1 MRKTAPQIPKKIFRA
16 APLKN
21 KTVVSSLVF
30 GALIL
35 DAERGA
41 RKKKTVLSSL
51 FLARGFWMRKQA
63 REQKKLGIEFTFI
76 PNFFLPKQRTS
87 APKAPAKNPPPKP

>member
-63 REQKKLGIEFTFI
+63 REQKKLGIECKIHSELLFAEAT
-76 PNFFLPKQRTS
+76 NFRAKSPRQK
-87 APKAPAKNPPPKP
+87 PAA